1 MTVNSGMTLVV
12 PVNNYNISLKFRNF
26 AFFGGFFCF
35 SIFCLFYL
43 PSFLLLVPL
52 GNLKS
57 NRYD

>member
-35 SIFCLFYL
+35 FNILLIL
-43 PSFLLLVPL
+43 PSLFFFV
-52 GNLKS
+52 GSFGKFKE
-57 NRYD
+57 